1 MTRDSMR
8 NGCGIGILGMHRSG
22 TSALTGSMRHVGVD
36 LGDDMRAPH
45 PGVNDKGYWE
55 HLGLVR
61 AHERL
66 LLALRSSWDDIRP
79 LPSRWWEDPAA
90 YRFRVEAARILKH
103 DFASS
108 TIWAVKDPRMCRLV
122 PVWTALFEDLGCRFA
137 FVLIFRHPEEVAR
150 SLEKRDGF
158 HREKSTRL
166 WLENT
171 LAAERATRDF
181 PRAFVRFDDL
191 LSNGPAVLARV
202 QETLGFRFPVPI
214 KQAREEIHGFLE
226 PKLRHHAVD
235 AELSFEALGQNKAL
249 LKSVYAT
256 LCRSCAGET
265 VGTSRTFDEL
275 QRTYDRMVASTEPA
289 MLSHIADLQDRVRAL
304 NETLDDM
311 QSSPLWQ
318 VTRPFRKVE
327 RMVSRVL
334 LNAAASLS

>member
-1 MTRDSMR
+1 
-8 NGCGIGILGMHRSG
+8 
-22 TSALTGSMRHVGVD
+22 
-36 LGDDMRAPH
+36 MRAPH

-90 YRFRVEAARILKH
+90 YCFRVEAARILNH

-108 TIWAVKDPRMCRLV
+108 TVWAVKDPRMCRLV

-166 WLENT
+166 WLENV
-171 LAAERATRDF
+171 LAAERATRDL
-181 PRAFVRFDDL
+181 PRAFVRFDAL
-191 LSNGPAVLARV
+191 LANGPAALARI
-202 QETLGFRFPVPI
+202 QETLGFRFPRPI
-214 KQAREEIHGFLE
+214 KEAREEIYGFLE
-226 PKLRHHAVD
+226 PKLRHHEAAAD
-235 AELSFEALGQNKAL
+235 HTFENLGQNAVL
-249 LKSVYAT
+249 LESVYSA
-256 LCRSCAGET
+256 LCCSCSGET
-265 VGTSRTFDEL
+265 VETIRTFDDL
-275 QRTYDRMVASTEPA
+275 QRKYERVIAATEPA

-304 NETLDDM
+304 GQTLDQM
-311 QSSPLWQ
+311 QSSTFWQ
-318 VTRPFRKVE
+318 MTRPLRKVE
-327 RMVSRVL
+327 RMFARVL
-334 LNAAASLS
+334 PQE